1 MEKNS
6 LIVAE
11 KILQYTKANYGGT
24 FLINGDSAEL
34 NDGYMV
40 SLYGY
45 ESRITLNAFHS
56 RRLGFVAGFIESI
69 DSVNSIIN
77 GIVSTRIQAYWNHD
91 GMEWPLFIGS
101 WIDDGMLVMDISI
114 QVKTL
119 NQAMELAKR
128 FKQKAIFDNAKKESI
143 YLD

>member
-1 MEKNS
+1 MNKNS

-11 KILQYTKANYGGT
+11 KILQYTKENKGGT

-34 NDGYMV
+34 KDGYMI

-56 RRLGFVAGFIESI
+56 RQLGFVAGFIESI
-69 DSVNSIIN
+69 DNVIHGFNP
-77 GIVSTRIQAYWNHD
+77 TTIQALWIHNENEY
-91 GMEWPLFIGS
+91 PLFIGS
-101 WIDDGMLVMDISI
+101 WIDDGMLVMDVSI

-128 FKQKAIFDNAKKESI
+128 FKQKAIFNNAKKESI